1 MMFIC
6 WILAAAGIS
15 FKVKKGENKNGVR
28 RENLFQA
35 SRLKRKFTVLVE
47 SPSKQFVTAPQSR
60 LWSWGCQRLTS
71 HSQTIA
77 SVCVTK
83 YRQLKPSTFILYEL
97 VVIKG
102 SSTQIMGHREARIM
116 TGPGRGLRRKAHPWL
131 SDAPSWATNGPGLL
145 PCPRVF
151 GKIGQGDSMFWA
163 LA

>member
-15 FKVKKGENKNGVR
+15 FKAKSGWGWGGRWMKTGEGEKTC
-28 RENLFQA
+28 
-35 SRLKRKFTVLVE
+35 SRQTGLKRKFTALVE
-47 SPSKQFVTAPQSR
+47 APSKQFVTAPRSQ

-97 VVIKG
+97 IVIQG
-102 SSTQIMGHREARIM
+102 SSTQIMGHREAGIM
-116 TGPGRGLRRKAHPWL
+116 MGSGRGLLGKAHSSL
-131 SDAPSWATNGPGLL
+131 SDACL
-145 PCPRVF
+145 
-151 GKIGQGDSMFWA
+151 
-163 LA
+163 